1 MLADPNDLM
10 VAWSLMYVT
19 VCSLELTGCQLWW
32 CPLQD
37 GRRRV
42 YPIPTSWI
50 EATEGATS
58 FERWLIRPPSYAGDP
73 LPIDADDA
81 VWFSYPHPGDP
92 HASWSPL
99 QAAAAA
105 VDADD
110 NIVASQGAMFR
121 NGIHPSHAIIIG
133 DEGESGKRPRLTGPQ
148 EQQLIRAIRQ
158 RYSGAM
164 LHGDP
169 LILDSMIADVKKLSN
184 TPAEMDWLNSG
195 KVTKERIFLAFG
207 TNPIV
212 AGQVESVNR
221 ASSLAAQ
228 EHFAQFTVNP
238 KIMLLSQCLTEWLRP
253 MFGDDKLVV
262 WIEPFVPRD
271 WDLELKKWQL
281 LVTAGAADMNEMRA
295 AFGFKSIDIGDRMIK
310 AVNRLMYGPTRT
322 TEPSATASNGNG
334 RLAGCGCK

>member
-1 MLADPNDLM
+1 
-10 VAWSLMYVT
+10 
-19 VCSLELTGCQLWW
+19 
-32 CPLQD
+32 
-37 GRRRV
+37 
-42 YPIPTSWI
+42 
-50 EATEGATS
+50 
-58 FERWLIRPPSYAGDP
+58 
-73 LPIDADDA
+73 
-81 VWFSYPHPGDP
+81 
-92 HASWSPL
+92 L